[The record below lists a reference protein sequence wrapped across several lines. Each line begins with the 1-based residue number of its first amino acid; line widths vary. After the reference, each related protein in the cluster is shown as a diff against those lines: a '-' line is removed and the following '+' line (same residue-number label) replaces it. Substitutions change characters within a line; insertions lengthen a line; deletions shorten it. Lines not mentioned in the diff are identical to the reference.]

1 MLVYGRNVARDLLK
15 KNKKIE
21 KIILQ
26 EGFND
31 NEIFSLIENKKYSK
45 KTKPLSF

>member
-31 NEIFSLIENKKYSK
+31 NEIFSLIEKNKIKYK
-45 KTKPLSF
+45 YM